1 MNLETAR
8 IPTFTAARQ
17 RLVYTGLS
25 GYRSNNG
32 RVLYQ
37 IPLGVAREICYN
49 RPPYEFPSFE
59 MGENDMNIKDIAAL
73 EDEIQNIPVKD
84 DFAHYLKNVSA
95 LNPR

>member
-37 IPLGVAREICYN
+37 NPLCVAWEFCYN
-49 RPPYEFPSFE
+49 RPPTNF
-59 MGENDMNIKDIAAL
+59 
-73 EDEIQNIPVKD
+73 
-84 DFAHYLKNVSA
+84 HRLKWEKTT
-95 LNPR
+95 

>member
-8 IPTFTAARQ
+8 IPTFTVARQ

-37 IPLGVAREICYN
+37 IPLCVAWEFCYN
-49 RPPYEFPSFE
+49 RPPYAFPSFE
-59 MGENDMNIKDIAAL
+59 MGEEAVIITAFYKENTDETLDYYDL
-73 EDEIQNIPVKD
+73 TED
-84 DFAHYLKNVSA
+84 
-95 LNPR
+95 